1 MASHKLMPAVTLF
14 AITLLTV
21 IYANGKV
28 YAASDVLDCLSSA
41 ALKEKTQEE
50 QNEIFR
56 QCIFRHKAKVR
67 KVLLLKL
74 VLIAGRE
81 Y

>member
-14 AITLLTV
+14 TITLLTV

-56 QCIFRHKAKVR
+56 QCIFRHKAKVS

-74 VLIAGRE
+74 VLHTGRE